1 MQGAGAAANKA
12 GEEAEKAGKKI
23 EAQSLAYKT
32 LGSAITGTVQGLS
45 SFALALTS
53 LSSLFDTLKDENLSG
68 FEKALRIATTFGM
81 VIPALTS
88 GVTAFGNAWKYATS
102 KDITEGLTAQIAKLF
117 GVKLSVEANTV
128 AINEE
133 TGAKELNT
141 KATWKGVAAN
151 LAYLAP
157 LGLIVLGIAA
167 IATALTIASDMYN
180 KDAIA
185 AEKAAE
191 AAKTASE
198 EF

>member
-1 MQGAGAAANKA
+1 
-12 GEEAEKAGKKI
+12 
-23 EAQSLAYKT
+23 LAYKT
-32 LGSAITGTVQGLS
+32 LGSAITGTVQGFS
-45 SFALALTS
+45 SFAMAISSIMS
-53 LSSLFDTLKDENLSG
+53 LKDTLSDENLSG
-68 FEKALRIATTFGM
+68 AEKTLRIVTSIGM
-81 VIPALTS
+81 ILPMLIS
-88 GVTAFGNAWKYATS
+88 GMTAFGNAWKFAIS

-128 AINEE
+128 VINKE

-167 IATALTIASDMYN
+167 IAAALTIADKMYN
-180 KDAIA
+180 ADAIA

-191 AAKTASE
+191 ASK
-198 EF
+198 